1 MELADI
7 GIERDVPIYV
17 RAMVVTEDAICTAG
31 QLDVIEETAPMR
43 SNADWRNDSGTLVRA
58 ESIRDGEQGAKRQS
72 GRS

>member
-1 MELADI
+1 MDLADI

-43 SNADWRNDSGTLVRA
+43 SKPQPTLGALTAAAAAASPMRNNPAQVPA
-58 ESIRDGEQGAKRQS
+58 I
-72 GRS
+72 